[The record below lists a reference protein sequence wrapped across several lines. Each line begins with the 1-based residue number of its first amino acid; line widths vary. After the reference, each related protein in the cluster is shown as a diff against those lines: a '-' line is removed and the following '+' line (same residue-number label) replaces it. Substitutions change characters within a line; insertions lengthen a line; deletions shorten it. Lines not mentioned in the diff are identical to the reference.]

1 MESTKYAVLSKLSN
15 AWIPI
20 YRDNKFRRYTGLHRN
35 NFEIIK
41 LIIEQYEQGHKI
53 KSGRPATLCIEDQI
67 LMLLEYY
74 RENRT
79 FFHLGISYQGVQKLH
94 PKTDLPKKKS
104 KNNPL
109 SKEDKQ
115 NNRQLANERVYVEH
129 ANQRC
134 KVFKLLK
141 NHYRSHSRFGLRAT
155 PIATFVNANAA

>member
-1 MESTKYAVLSKLSN
+1 MKRSSKQKRKYSGK
-15 AWIPI
+15 
-20 YRDNKFRRYTGLHRN
+20 KKTHT
-35 NFEIIK
+35 
-41 LIIEQYEQGHKI
+41 HKI
-53 KSGRPATLCIEDQI
+53 QLVVNATTHEILCIDFEKGSCHDFALYKKSNLRIHPNIRQK
-67 LMLLEYY
+67 LDS
-74 RENRT
+74 
-79 FFHLGISYQGVQKLH
+79 GYQGAQKLH
-94 PKTDLPKKKS
+94 QKTDLPKKKS

-155 PIATFVNANAA
+155 LIATFV